1 VRFGVNILN
10 YGSGASPEGLI
21 TWGKLAEDTG
31 FDFLA
36 ISDHVAI
43 TDDVYREYQTPFYDP
58 LVTLGVLAC
67 ATRRVRL
74 GTSVLVVPYRHPLL
88 TARMTANL
96 DQLSGGRMFLGVG
109 AGWAQQEFDALGAS
123 FAARGEVTDEYL
135 DVIRAAWANETVS
148 YSGAHVAFSPLRTG
162 PPPAQAGGV
171 PLWVGGDGRAA
182 MRRTVR
188 HGAAWHPLRPRV
200 GWLREHALPTLTRIA
215 EDLEQPRPDVIPRIF
230 LRIEST
236 PLPES
241 DRIAGHGT
249 REQIRRDLEELAELG
264 IADVLL
270 DTYSE
275 FIPGDGDDHVRHQRV
290 YQQFAEEIVDLAT
303 GAVR

>member
-10 YGSGASPEGLI
+10 YGSGAAPETLLA
-21 TWGKLAEDTG
+21 WGRLAEETG

-43 TDDVYREYQTPFYDP
+43 TDDVHREYQTPFYDP
-58 LVTLGVLAC
+58 LVTLGVLAS
-67 ATRRVRL
+67 ATSRVRL

-88 TARMTANL
+88 TARMVANL

-109 AGWAQQEFDALGAS
+109 VGWAREEFDALGAS

-135 DVIRAAWANETVS
+135 DVIRAAWANETLSFAGV
-148 YSGAHVAFSPLRTG
+148 HVAFSTLRTG
-162 PPPAQAGGV
+162 PPPAQADGV

-188 HGAAWHPLRPRV
+188 LGAAWHPLRPRV
-200 GWLREHALPTLTRIA
+200 GWLREHAIPTLARMA
-215 EDLEQPRPDVIPRIF
+215 EDLEQPAPNVIPRLF

-241 DRIAGHGT
+241 ERVAGHGT
-249 REQIRRDLEELAELG
+249 REQIRRDLEGLADLG
-264 IADVLL
+264 IEDVLL
-270 DTYSE
+270 DTYDE
-275 FIPGDGDDHVRHQRV
+275 LTPGDGDDHVRHQRV
-290 YQQFAEEIVDLAT
+290 YEEFAEEIVDLAT
-303 GAVR
+303 GAIR